1 MIRDVRRSGRRF
13 PERGCTLEHEIF
25 RFAKMILR
33 DRCSTSYDLA
43 ALFCGRRSTL
53 DRKIARL
60 IGTRPSALRSTFHFW
75 GSRGIA
81 SCLMLSTSKNEDRR
95 IISFLTLDR
104 QLQLQLHY
112 TTTLLLQ
119 VQIRIY
125 FATLHYTTLILLH
138 YTTLHDTTLITLHY
152 ATLHYTTLHY
162 TTLHYAN
169 HI

>member
-1 MIRDVRRSGRRF
+1 M
-13 PERGCTLEHEIF
+13 EHEIF

-95 IISFLTLDR
+95 IISFLTLSSSK
-104 QLQLQLHY
+104 
-112 TTTLLLQ
+112 
-119 VQIRIY
+119 
-125 FATLHYTTLILLH
+125 FAEVFQNCSVF
-138 YTTLHDTTLITLHY
+138 DVVKFK
-152 ATLHYTTLHY
+152 
-162 TTLHYAN
+162 N
-169 HI
+169 